1 MHCTAPQGCTEAA
14 AALLTAESPTEPS
27 LRRPTAAGYYPWRN
41 LLQALGLSWLYYY
54 AQRSGKLSNVY
65 NPIPWRGDSHV
76 NDSVVGAPH
85 GEDSP
90 LLHLVSLH

>member
-1 MHCTAPQGCTEAA
+1 MQLLHRIPPPPAA
-14 AALLTAESPTEPS
+14 QPTLDTFS
-27 LRRPTAAGYYPWRN
+27 TVH
-41 LLQALGLSWLYYY
+41 QVLGLSWLYYY

>member
-1 MHCTAPQGCTEAA
+1 M
-14 AALLTAESPTEPS
+14 
-27 LRRPTAAGYYPWRN
+27 
-41 LLQALGLSWLYYY
+41 LGLSWLYYY